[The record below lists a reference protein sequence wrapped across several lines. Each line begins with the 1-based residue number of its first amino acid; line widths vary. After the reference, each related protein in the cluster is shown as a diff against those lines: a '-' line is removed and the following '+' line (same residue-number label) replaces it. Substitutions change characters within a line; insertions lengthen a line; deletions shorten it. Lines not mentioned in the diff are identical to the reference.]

1 MNEQE
6 IKDLIRKKIRHH
18 RKVFRILSEEGK
30 DEFNAGALVALITLL
45 DEIEE
50 ESEVKE

>member
-1 MNEQE
+1 MTDQE
-6 IKDLIRKKIRHH
+6 IKDLIKKKITHH
-18 RKVFRILSEEGK
+18 RKVYRLLSEERK

-50 ESEVKE
+50 SEVEE